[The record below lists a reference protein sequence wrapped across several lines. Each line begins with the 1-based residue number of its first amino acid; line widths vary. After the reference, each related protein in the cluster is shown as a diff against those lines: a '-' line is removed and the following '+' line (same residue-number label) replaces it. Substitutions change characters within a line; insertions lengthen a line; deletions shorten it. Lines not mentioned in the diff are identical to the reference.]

1 MTFDAYRYLH
11 FLGLFLLFLGLG
23 AVFFHAATGGEKR
36 IPARPL
42 AMVTHGL
49 GSVLVLVGGF
59 GMLARLGV
67 AAGGLPGWLHPKLAV
82 WLLLSV
88 AVALPYRRPSLA
100 RPAFVL
106 LPVLGAIAAWFGI
119 FHA

>member
-1 MTFDAYRYLH
+1 MTYDAYRYLH
-11 FLGLFLLFLGLG
+11 NLGFFLLFLGLG

-59 GMLARLGV
+59 GMLARLDL
-67 AAGGLPGWLHPKLAV
+67 GGLPGWIHPKLLV
-82 WLLLSV
+82 WLLLSL
-88 AVALPYRRPSLA
+88 AVALPYRKPALA
-100 RPAFVL
+100 RPVFIL
-106 LPVLGAIAAWFGI
+106 LPVLGAIAAWIGI
-119 FHA
+119 FHP